1 MMRNSRRVLRATTAV
16 LLFAVAVGCAQ
27 TPSTDPT
34 SGTGESTPQSPT
46 TSKTKSESEA
56 AIEAATENL
65 HNYYGALDSLRQDDD
80 GSPKSLE
87 KVAVST
93 QLTADTLYLE
103 SEREKGHRQTGDT
116 QLAVVKAQ
124 SVSLDNSDPS
134 AGKVP
139 TVTVDV
145 CWDVTD
151 VDVLDKSGKSIVA
164 ASRPDTGWT
173 RFLVANYH
181 WSDDPTGGWRV
192 ASGHDLKQT
201 PCKGS

>member
-1 MMRNSRRVLRATTAV
+1 MVRILPSGERPQPMMRNTRRVLRATTAV
-16 LLFAVAVGCAQ
+16 LLFAVAAGCAQ

-34 SGTGESTPQSPT
+34 SNTGESTKQPPSSSKP
-46 TSKTKSESEA
+46 TSKSEA
-56 AIEAATENL
+56 ASEAATEKL
-65 HNYYGALDSLRQDDD
+65 HDYYGALDSLRQNDD
-80 GSPKSLE
+80 GSPTALE

-103 SEREKGHRQTGDT
+103 SERKKGHRQTGDT

-151 VDVLDKSGKSIVA
+151 VDVLDKSGK
-164 ASRPDTGWT
+164 
-173 RFLVANYH
+173 
-181 WSDDPTGGWRV
+181 
-192 ASGHDLKQT
+192 
-201 PCKGS
+201 